1 MKELKNISLL
11 PYNTFGID
19 AKAKLF
25 IEYYSLDELRQ
36 VLKEHKGEQIL
47 HIGQGSNL
55 LFTSDFNGVI
65 LHSGMAR
72 AKFLDDETVEAQNGL
87 RLDDMI
93 AQLTDMGYSG
103 LEKLSLIPG
112 EVGASAVQNVGAYG
126 CEAKDVIVRVNTLN
140 VETLEER
147 VFTNEEC
154 RFGYRDSIFKHE
166 LKGKYIVTSV
176 VYKVKP
182 GDATKTREEIIA
194 TRMAKLPTVGEV
206 GSAGSF
212 FMNPFVPEEKVNEL
226 LKLYPDMPHYPVGAP
241 SVNQRSVCDGESGG
255 TSCPVDLAER
265 YQHHN
270 LVAEREKIPAAWLI
284 EQCGWK
290 GKTLGGAQVWP
301 KQPLVIVNANNATPE
316 DIIALAA
323 RIRDCVKDIFGIEIS
338 PEVIYI

>member
-1 MKELKNISLL
+1 MTIKENISLL
-11 PYNTFGID
+11 PYNTFGINV
-19 AKAKLF
+19 KARLF

-55 LFTSDFNGVI
+55 LFTRDFNGII

-72 AKFLDDETVEAQNGL
+72 ARFIDDETVEAQNGL
-87 RLDDMI
+87 RLDDLI
-93 AQLTDMGYSG
+93 AQLTDMAYCGM
-103 LEKLSLIPG
+103 EKLSLIPG

-126 CEAKDVIVRVNTLN
+126 VEAKDVIERVYTMN
-140 VETLEER
+140 VETQEER
-147 VFTNEEC
+147 SFTNEEC
-154 RFGYRDSIFKHE
+154 KFGYRDSIFKHE

-182 GDATKTREEIIA
+182 GEASKTREEIIQ

-212 FMNPFVPEEKVNEL
+212 FMNPFVPEEKANEL
-226 LKLYPDMPHYPVGAP
+226 LVQYPDMPHFEVQSSNPQILK
-241 SVNQRSVCDGESGG
+241 SS
-255 TSCPVDLAER
+255 
-265 YQHHN
+265 N
-270 LVAEREKIPAAWLI
+270 LVKIPAAWLI

-290 GKTLGGAQVWP
+290 GKMLGGAQVWS
-301 KQPLVIVNANNATPE
+301 KQPLVIVNANNATPD

-323 RIRDCVKDIFGIEIS
+323 QVSASVKEKFNIDIH
-338 PEVIYI
+338 PEVNYI

>member
-1 MKELKNISLL
+1 MKIEKDISLL
-11 PYNTFGID
+11 AYNTFGID
-19 AKAKLF
+19 AKAKIF
-25 IEYYSLDELRQ
+25 AEYYSLDELRELLRQ
-36 VLKEHKGEQIL
+36 YRGEKIL
-47 HIGQGSNL
+47 HIGQGSNM
-55 LFTSDFNGVI
+55 LFTRDFDGVI

-72 AKFLDDETVEAQNGL
+72 ARFLDDETVEAQNGL

-93 AQLTDMGYSG
+93 AQLTDMGYCG

-126 CEAKDVIVRVNTLN
+126 VEAKDVIERVYTID

-147 VFTNEEC
+147 VFTNSEC
-154 RFGYRDSIFKHE
+154 RFGYRDSAFKHE

-182 GDATKTREEIIA
+182 GEATKTREEIIA

-212 FMNPFVPEEKVNEL
+212 FMNPFVPEQQANAL
-226 LKLYPDMPHYPVGAP
+226 LAQYPDMPHFATPQGV
-241 SVNQRSVCDGESGG
+241 
-255 TSCPVDLAER
+255 
-265 YQHHN
+265 
-270 LVAEREKIPAAWLI
+270 KIPAAWLI

-301 KQPLVIVNANNATPE
+301 KQPLVIVNANNASAQ
-316 DIIALAA
+316 DIIDLAA
-323 RIRDCVKDIFGIEIS
+323 QVAASVQEKFGIEIH
-338 PEVIYI
+338 PEVNYI

>member
-1 MKELKNISLL
+1 MRVVSDISLL

-19 AKAKLF
+19 VKARLF
-25 IEYYSLDELRQ
+25 IEYYSVEELKQ

-55 LFTSDFNGVI
+55 LFTRDFDGVI

-72 AKFLDDETVEAQNGL
+72 ARFLDDETVEAQNGL
-87 RLDDMI
+87 RLDDLI
-93 AQLTDMGYSG
+93 AQLTDMAYCGM
-103 LEKLSLIPG
+103 EKLSLIPG

-126 CEAKDVIVRVNTLN
+126 VEAKDVILRVNTID

-147 VFTNEEC
+147 VFSNEEC
-154 RFGYRDSIFKHE
+154 RFGYRDSAFKHE

-182 GDATKTREEIIA
+182 GEATKTREEIIQ

-212 FMNPFVPEEKVNEL
+212 FMNPFVPEEKANEL
-226 LKLYPDMPHYPVGAP
+226 LAQYPDMPNFP
-241 SVNQRSVCDGESGG
+241 SLQGG
-255 TSCPVDLAER
+255 DR
-265 YQHHN
+265 GR
-270 LVAEREKIPAAWLI
+270 LVKIPAAWLI

-290 GKTLGGAQVWP
+290 GKRMGGAQVWP
-301 KQPLVIVNANNATPE
+301 KQPLVIVNADHATPE
-316 DIIALAA
+316 DIISLAEA
-323 RIRDCVKDIFGIEIS
+323 VSTSVKEKFGIEIR
-338 PEVIYI
+338 PEVNYI

>member
-1 MKELKNISLL
+1 MKIIENSSLL

-25 IEYYSLDELRQ
+25 IEYYSIDELRQ
-36 VLKEHKGEQIL
+36 VLTEHKGERIL

-55 LFTSDFNGVI
+55 LFTRDFDGVI

-72 AKFLDDETVEAQNGL
+72 ARFLDDETVEAQNGL

-126 CEAKDVIVRVNTLN
+126 VEAKDVIIRVHTLD
-140 VETLEER
+140 VETLDER

-154 RFGYRDSIFKHE
+154 RFGYRDSAFKHE

-176 VYKVKP
+176 VYRVKP
-182 GDATKTREEIIA
+182 GDATKTRQEIIE

-212 FMNPFVPEEKVNEL
+212 FMNPFVPEEQANAL
-226 LKLYPDMPHYPVGAP
+226 LAQYPDMPHFETPQGV
-241 SVNQRSVCDGESGG
+241 
-255 TSCPVDLAER
+255 
-265 YQHHN
+265 
-270 LVAEREKIPAAWLI
+270 KIPAAWLI

-301 KQPLVIVNANNATPE
+301 KQALVIVNANHATAQ
-316 DIIALAA
+316 DIMDLAA
-323 RIRDCVKDIFGIEIS
+323 AISASVKEKFNITIN
-338 PEVIYI
+338 PEVNYI

>member
-1 MKELKNISLL
+1 MRAVSNISLL

-19 AKAKLF
+19 AKAKTF

-36 VLKEHKGEQIL
+36 VLKEHKGEKIL

-55 LFTSDFNGVI
+55 LFTKDFDGVI

-87 RLDDMI
+87 RLDDLI
-93 AQLTDMGYSG
+93 AQLTDMNYCGM
-103 LEKLSLIPG
+103 EKLSLIPG

-126 CEAKDVIVRVNTLN
+126 CEAKDVIERVYTLD

-154 RFGYRDSIFKHE
+154 RFGYRDSAFKHE
-166 LKGKYIVTSV
+166 LKGKFIVTSV

-194 TRMAKLPTVGEV
+194 TRNGKLPKVGEV

-212 FMNPFVPEEKVNEL
+212 FMNPFVPEEQANAL
-226 LKLYPDMPHYPVGAP
+226 LKQYPDMPHFETPQGV
-241 SVNQRSVCDGESGG
+241 
-255 TSCPVDLAER
+255 
-265 YQHHN
+265 
-270 LVAEREKIPAAWLI
+270 KIPAAWLI

-301 KQPLVIVNANNATPE
+301 KQPLVIVNANNATAQ
-316 DIIALAA
+316 DIIDLAA
-323 RIRDCVKDIFGIEIS
+323 AVSASVKEQFGIEIR
-338 PEVIYI
+338 PEVNYI

>member
-11 PYNTFGID
+11 PYNTFGMN

-126 CEAKDVIVRVNTLN
+126 CEAKDVIVRVNTLD

-212 FMNPFVPEEKVNEL
+212 FMNPFVPEDKVNEL

-301 KQPLVIVNANNATPE
+301 KQPLVIVNANNASAK
-316 DIIALAA
+316 DIMELAA
-323 RIRDCVKDIFGIEIS
+323 AVSASVKEKFGIDIH
-338 PEVIYI
+338 PEVNYI

>member
-11 PYNTFGID
+11 PYNTFGMN

-212 FMNPFVPEEKVNEL
+212 FMNPFVPEEKANEL
-226 LKLYPDMPHYPVGAP
+226 LAQYPDMPNFETP
-241 SVNQRSVCDGESGG
+241 SPWRVKSSARSDALWSSVEHSGER
-255 TSCPVDLAER
+255 CV
-265 YQHHN
+265 
-270 LVAEREKIPAAWLI
+270 KIPAAWLI

-323 RIRDCVKDIFGIEIS
+323 QISASVKEKFGIDIR
-338 PEVIYI
+338 PEVNYI

>member
-1 MKELKNISLL
+1 MLIEQMVNI
-11 PYNTFGID
+11 PNTFGMD
-19 AKAKLF
+19 VKTKLF
-25 IEYYSLDELRQ
+25 VEYYSLDELRQ
-36 VLKEHKGEQIL
+36 VLREHKGEQIL

-55 LFTSDFNGVI
+55 LFTRDFNGVI

-72 AKFLDDETVEAQNGL
+72 ARFLDDETVEAQNGL
-87 RLDDMI
+87 RLDDLI
-93 AQLTDMGYSG
+93 AQLTDMAYCG
-103 LEKLSLIPG
+103 LEKLSFIPG

-126 CEAKDVIVRVNTLN
+126 VEAKDVILRVNTID

-176 VYKVKP
+176 IYKVKP
-182 GDATKTREEIIA
+182 GDASKTREEIIQ
-194 TRMAKLPTVGEV
+194 TRMAKLPTVGET

-212 FMNPFVPEEKVNEL
+212 FMNPFIPEEQADEL
-226 LKLYPDMPHYPVGAP
+226 LKQYPDMPHFEVKSSNPQVL
-241 SVNQRSVCDGESGG
+241 ES
-255 TSCPVDLAER
+255 S
-265 YQHHN
+265 N
-270 LVAEREKIPAAWLI
+270 LVKIPAAWLI

-323 RIRDCVKDIFGIEIS
+323 QVSASVKEKFNIDIH
-338 PEVIYI
+338 PEVNYI

>member
-1 MKELKNISLL
+1 MQVVSDYRI
-11 PYNTFGID
+11 PNTFGLE
-19 AKAKLF
+19 AKAKTF

-36 VLKEHKGEQIL
+36 VLKEHKGERIL

-55 LFTSDFNGVI
+55 LFTQDFDGII

-72 AKFLDDETVEAQNGL
+72 ARFIDDETVEAQNGL
-87 RLDDMI
+87 CLDDLI
-93 AQLTDMGYSG
+93 AQLTDMQYCGM
-103 LEKLSLIPG
+103 EKLSLIPG

-126 CEAKDVIVRVNTLN
+126 CEAKDVIDRVYTID

-147 VFTNEEC
+147 VFTNAEC
-154 RFGYRDSIFKHE
+154 KFGYRDSAFKHE

-194 TRMAKLPTVGEV
+194 TRMAKLPAVGEI

-212 FMNPFVPEEKVNEL
+212 FMNPFVPEEQANAL
-226 LKLYPDMPHYPVGAP
+226 LKQYPDMPHFP
-241 SVNQRSVCDGESGG
+241 SPQGV
-255 TSCPVDLAER
+255 
-265 YQHHN
+265 
-270 LVAEREKIPAAWLI
+270 KIPAAWLI

-301 KQPLVIVNANNATPE
+301 KQPLVIVNADNATAQ
-316 DIIALAA
+316 DIIDLAA
-323 RIRDCVKDIFGIEIS
+323 QVSTSVKEKFGITIS
-338 PEVIYI
+338 PEVNYI

>member
-1 MKELKNISLL
+1 MQVVSDYRI
-11 PYNTFGID
+11 PNTFGLE
-19 AKAKLF
+19 AKAKTF

-36 VLKEHKGEQIL
+36 VLKEHKGERIL

-55 LFTSDFNGVI
+55 LFTQDFDGII

-72 AKFLDDETVEAQNGL
+72 ARFIDDETVEAQNGL
-87 RLDDMI
+87 CLDDLI
-93 AQLTDMGYSG
+93 AQLTDMQYCGM
-103 LEKLSLIPG
+103 EKLSLIPG

-126 CEAKDVIVRVNTLN
+126 VEAKDVIDRVYTID

-147 VFTNEEC
+147 VFTNAEC
-154 RFGYRDSIFKHE
+154 KFGYRDSAFKHE

-194 TRMAKLPTVGEV
+194 TRMAKLPAVGEI

-212 FMNPFVPEEKVNEL
+212 FMNPFVPEEQANAL
-226 LKLYPDMPHYPVGAP
+226 LKQYPDMPHFP
-241 SVNQRSVCDGESGG
+241 SPQGV
-255 TSCPVDLAER
+255 
-265 YQHHN
+265 
-270 LVAEREKIPAAWLI
+270 KIPAAWLI

-301 KQPLVIVNANNATPE
+301 KQPLVIVNADNATAQ
-316 DIIALAA
+316 DIIDLAA
-323 RIRDCVKDIFGIEIS
+323 QVSTSVKEKFGICIS
-338 PEVIYI
+338 PEVNYI

>member
-1 MKELKNISLL
+1 MTIKENISLS

-19 AKAKLF
+19 AKARLF
-25 IEYYSLDELRQ
+25 IEYHSLDELRE
-36 VLKEHKGEQIL
+36 VLKEHKGEPIL

-55 LFTSDFNGVI
+55 LFTRDFDGVI

-87 RLDDMI
+87 TLDYMI

-126 CEAKDVIVRVNTLN
+126 VEAKDVIERVYTLD

-147 VFTNEEC
+147 VFSNEEC
-154 RFGYRDSIFKHE
+154 RFGYRDSAFKHE

-182 GDATKTREEIIA
+182 GDATKTREEIIQ
-194 TRMAKLPTVGEV
+194 TRMAKLPTVGET

-212 FMNPFVPEEKVNEL
+212 FMNPFVPEEKANEL
-226 LKLYPDMPHYPVGAP
+226 LAQYPDMPHFPVE
-241 SVNQRSVCDGESGG
+241 GER
-255 TSCPVDLAER
+255 V
-265 YQHHN
+265 
-270 LVAEREKIPAAWLI
+270 KIPAAWLI

-301 KQPLVIVNANNATPE
+301 KQPLVIVNANHATPD

-323 RIRDCVKDIFGIEIS
+323 AISKSVKDKFGIELH
-338 PEVIYI
+338 PEVNYI

>member
-1 MKELKNISLL
+1 MTIKENISLL
-11 PYNTFGID
+11 PYNTFGINV
-19 AKAKLF
+19 KARLF

-55 LFTSDFNGVI
+55 LFTRDFNGII

-72 AKFLDDETVEAQNGL
+72 ARFIDDETVEAQNGL
-87 RLDDMI
+87 RLDDLI
-93 AQLTDMGYSG
+93 AQLTNMAYCGM
-103 LEKLSLIPG
+103 EKLSLIPG

-126 CEAKDVIVRVNTLN
+126 VEAKDVIERVYTMN
-140 VETLEER
+140 VETQEER
-147 VFTNEEC
+147 VFANEEC
-154 RFGYRDSIFKHE
+154 KFGYRDSIFKHE

-182 GDATKTREEIIA
+182 GEASKTREEIIQ

-212 FMNPFVPEEKVNEL
+212 FMNPFVPEEKANEL
-226 LKLYPDMPHYPVGAP
+226 LAQYPDMPHFEVQSSNPQILK
-241 SVNQRSVCDGESGG
+241 SS
-255 TSCPVDLAER
+255 
-265 YQHHN
+265 N
-270 LVAEREKIPAAWLI
+270 LVKIPAAWLI

-301 KQPLVIVNANNATPE
+301 KQPLVIVNANNATPD

-323 RIRDCVKDIFGIEIS
+323 QVSASVKEKFNIDIH
-338 PEVIYI
+338 PEVNYI

>member
-1 MKELKNISLL
+1 MTIKENISLL
-11 PYNTFGID
+11 PYNTFGMD
-19 AKAKLF
+19 VRARLF

-55 LFTSDFNGVI
+55 LFTRDFDGVI

-72 AKFLDDETVEAQNGL
+72 ARFLDDETVEAQNGL
-87 RLDDMI
+87 RLDDLI
-93 AQLTDMGYSG
+93 AQLTDMAYSG
-103 LEKLSLIPG
+103 MEKLSLIPG

-126 CEAKDVIVRVNTLN
+126 VEAKDVILRVNTLD

-147 VFTNEEC
+147 VFSNEEC
-154 RFGYRDSIFKHE
+154 RFGYRDSAFKHE

-182 GDATKTREEIIA
+182 GEATKTREEIIQ

-212 FMNPFVPEEKVNEL
+212 FMNPFVPEEQAAAL
-226 LKLYPDMPHYPVGAP
+226 LKEYPEMPHFP
-241 SVNQRSVCDGESGG
+241 SPQGV
-255 TSCPVDLAER
+255 
-265 YQHHN
+265 
-270 LVAEREKIPAAWLI
+270 KIPAAWLI

-290 GKTLGGAQVWP
+290 GRKLGGAQVWP
-301 KQPLVIVNANNATPE
+301 KQPLVIVNADHATPE
-316 DIIALAA
+316 EIMALAEA
-323 RIRDCVKDIFGIEIS
+323 VSASVKEKFGIEIR
-338 PEVIYI
+338 PEVNYI

>member
-126 CEAKDVIVRVNTLN
+126 VEAKDVIERVYTIN

-176 VYKVKP
+176 VYKVKL

-212 FMNPFVPEEKVNEL
+212 FMNPFVPEEKANEL
-226 LKLYPDMPHYPVGAP
+226 LSQYPDMPHFETP
-241 SVNQRSVCDGESGG
+241 SPWGRAGER
-255 TSCPVDLAER
+255 CV
-265 YQHHN
+265 
-270 LVAEREKIPAAWLI
+270 KIPAAWLI

-301 KQPLVIVNANNATPE
+301 KQPLVIVNANNASAK
-316 DIIALAA
+316 DIMELAA
-323 RIRDCVKDIFGIEIS
+323 AVRASVKEKFGIDIH
-338 PEVIYI
+338 PEVNYI

>member
-1 MKELKNISLL
+1 MQVVSDYRI
-11 PYNTFGID
+11 PNTFGLE
-19 AKAKLF
+19 AKAKTF

-36 VLKEHKGEQIL
+36 VLKEHKGERIL

-55 LFTSDFNGVI
+55 LFTQDFDGVI

-72 AKFLDDETVEAQNGL
+72 ARFIDDETVEAQNGL
-87 RLDDMI
+87 CLDDLI
-93 AQLTDMGYSG
+93 AQLTDMQYCGM
-103 LEKLSLIPG
+103 EKLSLIPG

-126 CEAKDVIVRVNTLN
+126 CEAKDVIDRVYTID

-147 VFTNEEC
+147 VFTNDEC
-154 RFGYRDSIFKHE
+154 KFGYRDSAFKHE

-194 TRMAKLPTVGEV
+194 TRMAKLPTVGEI

-212 FMNPFVPEEKVNEL
+212 FMNPFVPEEQANAL
-226 LKLYPDMPHYPVGAP
+226 LKQYPDMPHFLSPQGV
-241 SVNQRSVCDGESGG
+241 
-255 TSCPVDLAER
+255 
-265 YQHHN
+265 
-270 LVAEREKIPAAWLI
+270 KIPAAWLI

-301 KQPLVIVNANNATPE
+301 KQPLVIVNANNATAQ
-316 DIIALAA
+316 DIMDLAA
-323 RIRDCVKDIFGIEIS
+323 QVSASVKEKFNITIN
-338 PEVIYI
+338 PEVNYI

>member
-1 MKELKNISLL
+1 MKTYNNISLL

-19 AKAKLF
+19 AKAKTF

-36 VLKEHKGEQIL
+36 ALKEHKGEPIL

-55 LFTSDFNGVI
+55 LFTKDFDGVI

-93 AQLTDMGYSG
+93 AQLTDMGYCG

-126 CEAKDVIVRVNTLN
+126 CEAKDVIERVYTID

-147 VFTNEEC
+147 VFSNEEC
-154 RFGYRDSIFKHE
+154 RFGYRDSAFKHE

-182 GDATKTREEIIA
+182 GDATKTRQEIIE

-212 FMNPFVPEEKVNEL
+212 FMNPFIPEEQANAL
-226 LKLYPDMPHYPVGAP
+226 LAQYPDMPHFDTPQGV
-241 SVNQRSVCDGESGG
+241 
-255 TSCPVDLAER
+255 
-265 YQHHN
+265 
-270 LVAEREKIPAAWLI
+270 KIPAAWLI

-290 GKTLGGAQVWP
+290 GKPLGGAQVWP
-301 KQPLVIVNANNATPE
+301 KQPLVIVNAHNASAQ
-316 DIIALAA
+316 DIIDLAA
-323 RIRDCVKDIFGIEIS
+323 QVSASVKEKFGIEIR
-338 PEVIYI
+338 PEVNYI

>member
-1 MKELKNISLL
+1 MVHEQMVNI
-11 PYNTFGID
+11 PNTFGIA
-19 AKAKLF
+19 AKAHLF

-36 VLKEHKGEQIL
+36 ALTEHRGERIL

-55 LFTSDFNGVI
+55 LFTKDFDGVI

-72 AKFLDDETVEAQNGL
+72 ARFLDDETVEAQNGL
-87 RLDDMI
+87 RLDDLI
-93 AQLTDMGYSG
+93 AQLTDMNYCGM
-103 LEKLSLIPG
+103 EKLSLIPG

-126 CEAKDVIVRVNTLN
+126 CEAKDVIVRVNTLD

-147 VFTNEEC
+147 VFTNDEC
-154 RFGYRDSIFKHE
+154 RFGYRDSAFKHE
-166 LKGKYIVTSV
+166 LKGRYIVTSV
-176 VYKVKP
+176 VYHVSK
-182 GDATKTREEIIA
+182 GDATKTREEIIQ

-212 FMNPFVPEEKVNEL
+212 FMNPFVPEDKVNEL

-301 KQPLVIVNANNATPE
+301 KQPLVIVNANNATAQ
-316 DIIALAA
+316 DIIDLAA
-323 RIRDCVKDIFGIEIS
+323 QVSASVKNKFGIEIH
-338 PEVIYI
+338 PEVNYI

>member
-1 MKELKNISLL
+1 MKELKDFSLL
-11 PYNTFGID
+11 EYNTFGID
-19 AKAKLF
+19 AKAKTF

-36 VLKEHKGEQIL
+36 VLSEHKGEKIL

-55 LFTSDFNGVI
+55 LFTRDFDGVI

-72 AKFLDDETVEAQNGL
+72 ARFLDDETVEAQNGL

-93 AQLTDMGYSG
+93 AQLTDMGYCG

-126 CEAKDVIVRVNTLN
+126 VEAKDVIERVYTLD

-147 VFTNEEC
+147 VFTNSEC
-154 RFGYRDSIFKHE
+154 RFGYRDSAFKHE

-176 VYKVKP
+176 IYKVKP
-182 GDATKTREEIIA
+182 GEATKTREEIIA

-212 FMNPFVPEEKVNEL
+212 FMNPFVPELQANAL
-226 LKLYPDMPHYPVGAP
+226 LAQYPDMPHFATPQGV
-241 SVNQRSVCDGESGG
+241 
-255 TSCPVDLAER
+255 
-265 YQHHN
+265 
-270 LVAEREKIPAAWLI
+270 KIPAAWLI

-301 KQPLVIVNANNATPE
+301 KQPLVIVNADHATAQ
-316 DIIALAA
+316 DIIDLAA
-323 RIRDCVKDIFGIEIS
+323 QVAASVQEKFGIEIH
-338 PEVIYI
+338 PEVNYI

>member
-1 MKELKNISLL
+1 MRAVSNISLL

-19 AKAKLF
+19 AKARLF

-36 VLKEHKGEQIL
+36 VLKGHKGERIL

-55 LFTSDFNGVI
+55 LFTKDFDGVI

-87 RLDDMI
+87 RLDDLI
-93 AQLTDMGYSG
+93 AQLTDMNYSG
-103 LEKLSLIPG
+103 MEKLSLIPG

-126 CEAKDVIVRVNTLN
+126 CEAKDVIERVYTLD

-154 RFGYRDSIFKHE
+154 KFGYRDSAFKHE

-176 VYKVKP
+176 VYRVKP
-182 GDATKTREEIIA
+182 GDATKTREEIIE
-194 TRMAKLPTVGEV
+194 TRNGKLPKVGEV

-212 FMNPFVPEEKVNEL
+212 FMNPFVPEEQANEL
-226 LKLYPDMPHYPVGAP
+226 LKLYPDMPHFETPQGV
-241 SVNQRSVCDGESGG
+241 
-255 TSCPVDLAER
+255 
-265 YQHHN
+265 
-270 LVAEREKIPAAWLI
+270 KIPAAWLI

-290 GKTLGGAQVWP
+290 GKTLGGAQVWS
-301 KQPLVIVNANNATPE
+301 KQPLVIVNANNATAQ
-316 DIIALAA
+316 DIIDLAA
-323 RIRDCVKDIFGIEIS
+323 AVSASVKEKFNITIN
-338 PEVIYI
+338 PEVNYI

>member
-11 PYNTFGID
+11 PYNTFGMN

-126 CEAKDVIVRVNTLN
+126 VEAKDVIERVYTIN

-212 FMNPFVPEEKVNEL
+212 FMNPFVPEDKVNEL
-226 LKLYPDMPHYPVGAP
+226 LKLYPDMPHYP
-241 SVNQRSVCDGESGG
+241 
-255 TSCPVDLAER
+255 
-265 YQHHN
+265 
-270 LVAEREKIPAAWLI
+270 VAEREKIPAAWLI

-323 RIRDCVKDIFGIEIS
+323 AVSASVKEKFGIDIH
-338 PEVIYI
+338 PEVNYI